1 MVREMIK
8 AGVSKETKKTGK
20 KEYEGMN
27 KIEMMLLYELKAKR
41 VEYKR
46 QQTDA
51 EFELAET
58 KEILD
63 SLSIYTKAINKTVQ
77 QFETKPMFV
86 ESLVKKL
93 DIVDIEALEKKKGE
107 LEAKV
112 VRWDVDALEKKE
124 ACHIAAVNYPY
135 KRLVVEDYT
144 RKETWG
150 ETLAL
155 VATCRTLEE
164 EMVLNSIWDSCWT
177 EVRRVRWLG
186 EWMLVSLMVRKP
198 DYGTFQEKTRKV
210 LEKHLDWYTKRQ
222 PDAFEAFRF
231 QKMKECLGQ
240 MTEEQYAIYFADLME
255 DVRKYN
261 QLSQEYKN

>member
-1 MVREMIK
+1 
-8 AGVSKETKKTGK
+8 
-20 KEYEGMN
+20 MN

-41 VEYKR
+41 VEYKK
-46 QQTDA
+46 QQMDA

-86 ESLVKKL
+86 ESLLKKL

-112 VRWDVDALEKKE
+112 VRWDVDALEKEE

-135 KRLVVEDYT
+135 KRLVIEDYT

-150 ETLAL
+150 EMLAL
-155 VATCRTLEE
+155 IATCRTFEE

-177 EVRRVRWLG
+177 EARRVRWIG

-198 DYGTFQEKTRKV
+198 DYETISRENAKSFGKA
-210 LEKHLDWYTKRQ
+210 Y
-222 PDAFEAFRF
+222 
-231 QKMKECLGQ
+231 
-240 MTEEQYAIYFADLME
+240 
-255 DVRKYN
+255 
-261 QLSQEYKN
+261 

>member
-1 MVREMIK
+1 
-8 AGVSKETKKTGK
+8 
-20 KEYEGMN
+20 MN

-41 VEYKR
+41 VEYKK
-46 QQTDA
+46 QQMDA

-86 ESLVKKL
+86 ESLLKKL

-112 VRWDVDALEKKE
+112 VRWDVDALEKEE

-135 KRLVVEDYT
+135 KRLVIEDYT

-150 ETLAL
+150 EMLAL
-155 VATCRTLEE
+155 IATCRTLEE
-164 EMVLNSIWDSCWT
+164 ELVLNSIWTDCWT
-177 EVRRVRWLG
+177 GVRRVLWCGDWSLA
-186 EWMLVSLMVRKP
+186 SLMMRKP
-198 DYGTFQEKTRKV
+198 DYGRFQGETRKALGAKYEWHV
-210 LEKHLDWYTKRQ
+210 KNKSDGYEK
-222 PDAFEAFRF
+222 FRF
-231 QKMKECLGQ
+231 QKMKECLVQ